1 MNDLAN
7 IEPVNTLQ
15 AILRDDRIMRMI
27 CDREDESLNDED
39 VANLL
44 RISTDTLKR
53 MIGRGEWQM
62 VKGPNGKYQ
71 MTRKQFREQQD
82 LLLQFKK
89 RKR

>member
-1 MNDLAN
+1 VNDLAN

-15 AILRDDRIMRMI
+15 AILRDERIMRMI

-53 MIGRGEWQM
+53 MISRGEWQM

-89 RKR
+89 RRR